1 MVSGYIFLKEERYR
15 SVMSAQVPDTPVGKG
30 EGWGG
35 TWGLACEGFCEG
47 EVLREVLH
55 GKKYLKM
62 ENRGFSSPSHT
73 LGNCHIPKQEHS
85 LRNLILPLTIHLS
98 TCTV

>member
-1 MVSGYIFLKEERYR
+1 MVSGYIFLKEE
-15 SVMSAQVPDTPVGKG
+15 SVTSAQVPDTPVGKG

-55 GKKYLKM
+55 GKKYLKWKT
-62 ENRGFSSPSHT
+62 EGFLALHT
-73 LGNCHIPKQEHS
+73 L
-85 LRNLILPLTIHLS
+85 
-98 TCTV
+98 